1 MHWPVPADSCSD
13 LVDTFV
19 DVRWMP
25 LTAICMDQRREL
37 DRDRPDNIGEA
48 VVASWEAVV
57 VKEARWE
64 EHAC

>member
-1 MHWPVPADSCSD
+1 
-13 LVDTFV
+13 
-19 DVRWMP
+19 MP